1 LTGRPSLGGR
11 FEGPTGAM
19 TVAADDTVLEA
30 VLRRDRQ
37 VVAAALIA
45 VIAMAWLWILLG
57 AGTGMSAMDMI
68 LGSSAGGMA
77 GMMGPAVWTLGYAGV
92 MFTMWWVM
100 MAAMMLPSAAP
111 ILLLFARINRKEKSA
126 GRPFIPTGIFAAG
139 YLVAWGGFS
148 AFATG
153 LQWALERLGL
163 LSPMMATTS
172 YWLGGAILLAA
183 GVWQLTPIK
192 GMCLRHCRSP
202 MGFLVQSWR
211 RGRGGAF
218 RMGLEHGSFCL
229 GCCWFL
235 MGLLFFGGI
244 MNLFWIMGLAAF
256 ILLEKTVPMGSWIGR
271 IVGVGVA
278 AWGVLL
284 LATTTLTIAA
294 PSQYRFEIVDV
305 PTGVPGTTTVA
316 VRLVHV
322 SDNKPVDGATIV
334 DAKTDMG
341 PAGMAEMSGKVTQAG
356 SDHPGVYRFSIETGM
371 AGKWELVLTAKV
383 PGEMAPVTGKLIYD
397 AK

>member
-1 LTGRPSLGGR
+1 LGRPLSA
-11 FEGPTGAM
+11 PWTAN
-19 TVAADDTVLEA
+19 DDTVLEA

-37 VVAAALIA
+37 AVVVALVA
-45 VIAMAWLWILLG
+45 VIAIAWVWILFG
-57 AGTGMSAMDMI
+57 AGTGMSAMGM
-68 LGSSAGGMA
+68 LAGPSADSMA
-77 GMMGPAVWTLGYAGV
+77 GMMAPAVWTIGFAGI

-100 MAAMMLPSAAP
+100 MAAMMLPSATP
-111 ILLLFARINRKEKSA
+111 ILLLFARINRQQKAA
-126 GRPFIPTGIFAAG
+126 GQPFIPTGIFAAG

-148 AFATG
+148 FLATG
-153 LQWALERLGL
+153 LQWELERLGL
-163 LSPMMATTS
+163 LSPMMVTTD

-183 GVWQLTPIK
+183 GLWQLTPIK
-192 GMCLRHCRSP
+192 GICLRHCRSP

-211 RGRGGAF
+211 PGRGGAL

-244 MNLFWIMGLAAF
+244 MNLFWIIGLAVF
-256 ILLEKTVPMGSWIGR
+256 VLLEKTVPMGSWIGR

-284 LATTTLTIAA
+284 LAGTALTIAA
-294 PSQYRFEIVDV
+294 PNDYRFLVADAPV
-305 PTGVPGTTTVA
+305 SAPGKTMVA
-316 VRLVHV
+316 VRLIRAA
-322 SDNKPVDGATIV
+322 DNKPVDDATIIE
-334 DAKTDMG
+334 AKTDMG
-341 PAGMAEMSGKVTQAG
+341 PAGMAEMSGKVTPAA
-356 SDHPGVYRFSIETGM
+356 SDHPGVYRFSIETEM

-383 PGEMAPVTGKLIYD
+383 PGETAPVTGKIIYD